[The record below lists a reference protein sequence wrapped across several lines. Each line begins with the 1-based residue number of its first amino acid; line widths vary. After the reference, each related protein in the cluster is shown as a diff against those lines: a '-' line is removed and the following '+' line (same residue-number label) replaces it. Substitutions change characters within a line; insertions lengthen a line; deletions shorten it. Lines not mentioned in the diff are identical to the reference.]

1 MLLNL
6 VYPNVTQLEIER
18 RCIGK
23 ALIAP
28 FASSITLVAERHC
41 CRIFLSLSLN
51 NFSLSFLWFGFQ
63 LSKKKKNWLFR
74 MAESDS
80 GKFLRLVNWYR
91 GEEIIILLI
100 IYIYFL
106 ERLYYIEKCYIYN
119 IFTINHRW

>member
-28 FASSITLVAERHC
+28 FASSITLVAECHC

-51 NFSLSFLWFGFQ
+51 NFSLSFLWFRFQ
-63 LSKKKKNWLFR
+63 LFKKKKKNWLFR
-74 MAESDS
+74 MAEFDS
-80 GKFLRLVNWYR
+80 GKFLRLVNWYS

-100 IYIYFL
+100 IYFFF
-106 ERLYYIEKCYIYN
+106 ERDYIILKNVIS
-119 IFTINHRW
+119 ITFSQ

>member
-28 FASSITLVAERHC
+28 FASSITPVAECHC

-63 LSKKKKNWLFR
+63 LFKQKKKNWLFR
-74 MAESDS
+74 MAEYDS
-80 GKFLRLVNWYR
+80 RKFLRLVNWYN

-100 IYIYFL
+100 IYIY
-106 ERLYYIEKCYIYN
+106 IYIYFFFLRE
-119 IFTINHRW
+119 IILY